1 MTTTPFMDQ
10 ILLSFQR
17 VNGGIRMGGS
27 RGEGC
32 GHNWRKNIAL
42 FNVLDHLQ
50 LFFTYYTFDFDIYCS
65 VTLSFMETLYLVSQ
79 SSDRHN
85 KNDTNLIRFTLLLQ
99 FSLGLSQGVLITC
112 FLYAYSARTIPV
124 LNLGWLNWG

>member
-1 MTTTPFMDQ
+1 
-10 ILLSFQR
+10 
-17 VNGGIRMGGS
+17 MGQ
-27 RGEGC
+27 GERDVAIIGE
-32 GHNWRKNIAL
+32 KNIAL

-124 LNLGWLNWG
+124 LNLELLSLN